1 MDDARRGA
9 PSLPPIGRRAPSIF
23 LLLALAGC
31 GHVRNA
37 VHAVTPTAPPSA
49 GSACPAVPWR
59 CTDGVPERCAVADGV
74 ARWYP
79 QHPLTPAGRP
89 AACAVRCVVEAT
101 AHCAGAEVA
110 P

>member
-49 GSACPAVPWR
+49 GSSCPAVPWR
-59 CTDGVPERCAVADGV
+59 CTGGVPERCAVSDGV
-74 ARWYP
+74 ARWYSM
-79 QHPLTPAGRP
+79 TPTSTAGRP

-101 AHCAGAEVA
+101 AHCAGEAT